1 MRSRLLSS
9 TCLLALL
16 AAAGCGRS
24 RAAATPAES
33 ADPRTVVAQLG
44 GTAIT
49 MEEVDARAA
58 GKLERVRNEEYEVR
72 RQALDEL
79 IAERLIQKEAA
90 SRGLTQEALLK
101 AEVDAKVASPTA
113 GEVKAVYEQNKAAA
127 GGRSLAEL
135 TPLIERTLRQQGLA
149 QRAGAF
155 RSELKAKA
163 GVKVSLDAPRAQL
176 TVPADAPALGPATA
190 PVTIVEYLDYQ
201 CPFCHRVQGAVDEVM
216 SKYPGKIR
224 FVHRDFL
231 LGKPRSLPAARAAR
245 CAGDQGKFWDYHR
258 DLLTRPGDMGDA
270 DLQGRASG
278 LRLDPAKFSTC
289 LASDRFDAA
298 IQRAT
303 ASGGALGIEA
313 TPTFFV
319 NGRRVVGAVPAE
331 QLAEVIENELGKS
344 GG

>member
-1 MRSRLLSS
+1 
-9 TCLLALL
+9 
-16 AAAGCGRS
+16 
-24 RAAATPAES
+24 
-33 ADPRTVVAQLG
+33 VAQVG

-58 GKLERVRNEEYEVR
+58 GKLERVRNEEYDVR
-72 RQALDEL
+72 RKALDEL
-79 IAERLIQKEAA
+79 IAERLVQKEAA

-127 GGRSLAEL
+127 GGRSLEEL

-163 GVKVSLDAPRAQL
+163 GVKVSLDAPRAQV

-245 CAGDQGKFWDYHR
+245 CAGDQGKFWEYHR

-270 DLQGRASG
+270 DLQGRAVG
-278 LRLDPAKFSTC
+278 LRLDPGKFSAC
-289 LASDRFDAA
+289 LASERFDAD

-303 ASGGALGIEA
+303 DSGGALGIEA
-313 TPTFFV
+313 TPTFFI

-331 QLAEVIENELGKS
+331 QLAEVIENELEKS